1 MTNTLSATPR
11 KPTSCGRIF
20 VRAMDEG
27 FEANAH
33 RWVVLNEIAA
43 RAYFPHK
50 PRENTEKQ
58 I

>member
-1 MTNTLSATPR
+1 VKLTLIAGIPRGDAPATESELGP
-11 KPTSCGRIF
+11 C
-20 VRAMDEG
+20 A
-27 FEANAH
+27 A
-33 RWVVLNEIAA
+33 VVLDEIAA